1 MASNARHLRF
11 FTGCSLYGRVA
22 HPVSIDKYRMA
33 VRSTAAPL
41 YIAYAESHFVG
52 KPLDSCSHIAMGRT
66 RTKEQPLARI
76 VAIETFDDIAR
87 SANIHTTSRCTM
99 LQRRILLD
107 HKVQNLFC
115 SIIPALVKWYS
126 HNLYSAKIATAQR
139 EKVAELTQKKWR
151 PMAAIFH

>member
-1 MASNARHLRF
+1 
-11 FTGCSLYGRVA
+11 
-22 HPVSIDKYRMA
+22 MA

-76 VAIETFDDIAR
+76 VAIETLGNIAR
-87 SANIHTTSRCTM
+87 STNIHATSRCT
-99 LQRRILLD
+99 LTQHRALLY
-107 HKVQNLFC
+107 HEGYNFLGSIISAVIKWYFHNLF
-115 SIIPALVKWYS
+115 
-126 HNLYSAKIATAQR
+126 SAKIATAQR

>member
-1 MASNARHLRF
+1 
-11 FTGCSLYGRVA
+11 
-22 HPVSIDKYRMA
+22 MA

-66 RTKEQPLARI
+66 RTKEQPLTRI

-87 SANIHTTSRCTM
+87 SANVDTTSRCTM
-99 LQRRILLD
+99 LQRGILLD

-115 SIIPALVKWYS
+115 SIIPALIKWYF
-126 HNLYSAKIATAQR
+126 HNLFSAKIATAQR
-139 EKVAELTQKKWR
+139 EKVAELTQKRWVVGELPTTHLQAKPCDYFIATLEVYTLPFAVSKR
-151 PMAAIFH
+151 TV

>member
-1 MASNARHLRF
+1 
-11 FTGCSLYGRVA
+11 
-22 HPVSIDKYRMA
+22 MA

-87 SANIHTTSRCTM
+87 SANVDTTSRCTM
-99 LQRRILLD
+99 LQRRIILN

-115 SIIPALVKWYS
+115 SIIPALIKWYF
-126 HNLYSAKIATAQR
+126 HNLFSAKIATAQR
-139 EKVAELTQKKWR
+139 EKVAELTQKRWVVG
-151 PMAAIFH
+151 

>member
-1 MASNARHLRF
+1 
-11 FTGCSLYGRVA
+11 
-22 HPVSIDKYRMA
+22 MA
-33 VRSTAAPL
+33 VRSTTAPL

-87 SANIHTTSRCTM
+87 SANVDTTSRCTM
-99 LQRRILLD
+99 LQRVILLD

-115 SIIPALVKWYS
+115 SIIPALIKWYF
-126 HNLYSAKIATAQR
+126 HNLFSAKIAPQPP
-139 EKVAELTQKKWR
+139 EEVAKLTQKKWR